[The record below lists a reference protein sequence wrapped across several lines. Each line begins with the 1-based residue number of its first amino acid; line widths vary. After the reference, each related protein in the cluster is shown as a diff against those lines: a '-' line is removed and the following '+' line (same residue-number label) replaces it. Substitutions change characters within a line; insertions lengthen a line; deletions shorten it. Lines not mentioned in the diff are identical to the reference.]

1 VRLCRRKGIAVVLL
15 AAGVGSCGASDRPA
29 LNTVSVAVAS
39 NFASAHGALARR
51 FEAETGSRVVASY
64 GATGQL
70 YAQIRNGAP
79 FEIFLAADALRPRLL
94 EEEGFSPPGARFTY
108 SIGRLVLY
116 GPGLD
121 SVRSAGVDLAM
132 PNLTHVAIANPNTAP
147 YGAAAEAAIAG
158 LRFDAPSL
166 RSKLV
171 RGGNVAQAL
180 QFVRSGSAELGFVAL
195 AQVLDE
201 PARSYWVVPAEY
213 HAPLVQDA
221 VLLHAADANPAA
233 LVYWDFLR
241 SSVAAEIIA
250 SLGYE
255 SPSPRDP

>member
-1 VRLCRRKGIAVVLL
+1 MAGIAAFLCAVG
-15 AAGVGSCGASDRPA
+15 AGSCGASDGPV

-39 NFASAHGALARR
+39 NFASAHGVLAQH
-51 FEAETGSRVVASY
+51 FEEETGSHVVASH

-94 EEEGFSPPGARFTY
+94 EKEGFSAPGARFTY

-116 GPGLD
+116 SPGLD
-121 SVRSAGVDLAM
+121 SVRSGGVDLTM
-132 PNLTHVAIANPNTAP
+132 SNLTHVAMANPSTAP
-147 YGAAAEAAIAG
+147 YGAAAAAAIAG
-158 LRFDAPSL
+158 LRADGPSL

-171 RGGNVAQAL
+171 LGGNVAQAL

-195 AQVLDE
+195 AQVLEE
-201 PARSYWVVPAEY
+201 PARSYWVIPAEY

-221 VLLHAADANPAA
+221 VLLHSAEANPAA
-233 LVYWDFLR
+233 LAYWDFLR
-241 SSVAAEIIA
+241 SSVAADLIA

-255 SPSPRDP
+255 SPAPRGP

>member
-1 VRLCRRKGIAVVLL
+1 MEGIAVVLF
-15 AAGVGSCGASDRPA
+15 AAGAGSCGASDRPA

-39 NFASAHGALARR
+39 NFASAHRVLARR
-51 FEAETGSRVVASY
+51 FEEETGSRVVASY

-94 EEEGFSPPGARFTY
+94 EEEGFSAPGARFTY

-121 SVRSAGVDLAM
+121 SMRSGGADLGI
-132 PNLTHVAIANPNTAP
+132 PNLTRVAIANPNTAP
-147 YGAAAEAAIAG
+147 YGAAAKAVIAG
-158 LRFDAPSL
+158 LGVDTPSL

-171 RGGNVAQAL
+171 LGGNVAQAL

-213 HAPLVQDA
+213 HAPLAQDA
-221 VLLHAADANPAA
+221 VLLHAAEANSAA
-233 LVYWDFLR
+233 LAYWDFLR